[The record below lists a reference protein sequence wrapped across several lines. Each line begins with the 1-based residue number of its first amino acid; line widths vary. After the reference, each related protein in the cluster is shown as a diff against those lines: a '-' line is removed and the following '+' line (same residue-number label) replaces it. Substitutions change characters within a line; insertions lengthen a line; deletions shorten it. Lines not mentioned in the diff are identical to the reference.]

1 MNALAIVRQRL
12 EAMSDRHDISI
23 SERRARMDMVGGDKD
38 VSSLVR
44 VEPCTL
50 GGVDA
55 ECLTPHNP
63 SGGAFLYLHGG
74 AYVAG
79 STHSH
84 RPLAA
89 RLAAGSGLTGWVI
102 NYRLAPE
109 HPFPAALD
117 DACSAWRALSENGP
131 AMIAGDSAGAGLA
144 LATMVAL
151 RDQGE
156 ALPQGAFLASPWVDL
171 SCSDPSYDDE
181 AIQDPMLT
189 WAGLSADAA
198 SYLGK
203 TPSSSPLASPI
214 NADLSGLPPML
225 IQCGDQEVL
234 VGEIRRLVVRA
245 KIEAVDCTFE
255 EYPEMFHVW
264 HAFAGLLPQ
273 ADAAI
278 AQACAFLGRLGT
290 PPDVRPSEPVVAD
303 SGANGHQLQAT

>member
-1 MNALAIVRQRL
+1 MNGLALVRERL
-12 EAMSDRHDISI
+12 AAMSDRHQISI
-23 SERRARMDMVGGDKD
+23 GERRARMDAVGGDRD
-38 VSSLVR
+38 VSSWVS
-44 VEPCTL
+44 VELGTL

-89 RLAAGSGLTGWVI
+89 RLAAGSHLTGWVI

-109 HPFPAALD
+109 NPFPAALED
-117 DACSAWRALSENGP
+117 VCSAWRALSGNGP

-144 LATMVAL
+144 LAAMVAL

-156 ALPQGAFLASPWVDL
+156 TLPQGAFLASPWVDL
-171 SCSDPSYDDE
+171 SCSDPSYNDP
-181 AIQDPMLT
+181 AINDPMLS
-189 WAGLSADAA
+189 WEGLNADAT
-198 SYLGK
+198 SYLAS
-203 TPSSSPLASPI
+203 TNPHFPLASPI
-214 NADLSGLPPML
+214 NADLTGLPPLL

-234 VGEIRRLVVRA
+234 VGEIRRLA
-245 KIEAVDCTFE
+245 ALAESEEIDCVFH

-264 HAFAGLLPQ
+264 HAFAGILPQ

-278 AQACAFLGRLGT
+278 AEACAFLARFGGT
-290 PPDVRPSEPVVAD
+290 HNAR
-303 SGANGHQLQAT
+303 QAQVNKGPATTKTNA